1 MAGTTIHPTAIVEP
15 GASLGEGVSVG
26 PFCHVGPEAVL
37 GDGVSLAG
45 HVTIMGATTLG
56 EGCRV
61 FPMAV
66 LGAPPQNLKHKGGR
80 TTLEVGR
87 NCTIRE
93 GVTMHLG
100 TDTSRGRTTVG
111 DNGNFL
117 AYTHI
122 AHDCAVGNNVTMAN
136 VATLGGHVTVD
147 DFVTLGGLSA
157 VHQFCHVGHH
167 AFVGGGVMVRGN
179 VIPYGMMGP
188 GGALQGLNLVGLKRS
203 GLPRAAIHE
212 LRRAYRLVFDRSRR
226 VAENIDLA
234 EAEFSGSAIVMDMIG
249 FIRAGG
255 HRHLAVPALSAGTD
269 SDDDG
274 R

>member
-1 MAGTTIHPTAIVEP
+1 MAETKVHPTAIVEP
-15 GASLGEGVSVG
+15 GAALGEGVSIG
-26 PFCHVGPEAVL
+26 PFCHVGAQAVL
-37 GDGVSLAG
+37 HDRVSLAG
-45 HVTIMGATTLG
+45 HVSIMGATTLG
-56 EGCRV
+56 EGCTV
-61 FPMAV
+61 YPMAV
-66 LGAPPQNLKHKGGR
+66 LGAPPQNAKHKGGR

-122 AHDCAVGNNVTMAN
+122 AHDCAVGDNVTMAN
-136 VATLGGHVTVD
+136 VATLGGHVVVD
-147 DFVTLGGLSA
+147 DFVTLGGLCA
-157 VHQFCHVGHH
+157 VHQFCHIGHH
-167 AFVGGGVMVRGN
+167 AFVGGGVMVRGS

-188 GGALQGLNLVGLKRS
+188 GGHLQGLNLVGLKRS
-203 GLPRAAIHE
+203 GLPRASIHE
-212 LRRAYRLVFDRSRR
+212 LRRAYRLIFDRSRT
-226 VAENIDLA
+226 VAENLA
-234 EAEFSGSAIVMDMIG
+234 LADAQFAGSSVVADIIG

-255 HRHLAVPALSAGTD
+255 HRHLAVPALFSGGGTD
-269 SDDDG
+269 DDE

>member
-1 MAGTTIHPTAIVEP
+1 MAQTSIHPTAVVEQ
-15 GASLGEGVSVG
+15 GASLGEGVVVG
-26 PFCHVGPEAVL
+26 PFCHVGAEAVL
-37 GDGVSLAG
+37 GDRVSLAS
-45 HVTIMGATTLG
+45 HVSILGATTLG
-56 EGCRV
+56 DGCQV

-66 LGAPPQNLKHKGGR
+66 LGAPPQNTKHKGGR
-80 TTLEVGR
+80 STLEVGR
-87 NCTIRE
+87 NCIIRE
-93 GVTMHLG
+93 GVTMHRG

-122 AHDCAVGNNVTMAN
+122 AHDCVVGNNVTMAN

-147 DFVTLGGLSA
+147 DFVTLGGLCA
-157 VHQFCHVGHH
+157 VHQFCHIGHH
-167 AFVGGGVMVRGN
+167 AFVGGGVMVRGS

-212 LRRAYRLVFDRSRR
+212 LRRAYRLIFDRSRT
-226 VAENIDLA
+226 VAENVALA
-234 EAEFSGSAIVMDMIG
+234 EAQFAGSAVVADIIR

-255 HRHLAVPALSAGTD
+255 HRHLAVPALSSGSGTD
-269 SDDDG
+269 DDE